1 MMNVRLPKNS
11 RAQGFTLIELL
22 VVLAILGLLATLVA
36 PRLIT
41 YLGQAKTQTAKLQIQ
56 KLAGILD
63 IYHLDVGRY
72 PTQEEGLEALAEHP
86 TDAANWNGPYVKKRE
101 ELNDPWGRMYIYRC
115 PGEHGEYD
123 LYSLGASG
131 KEGGT
136 GEGEDREVTN

>member
-1 MMNVRLPKNS
+1 MMKARLHGRS
-11 RAQGFTLIELL
+11 REQGFTLIELL

-56 KLAGILD
+56 KLSGILD

-72 PTQEEGLEALAEHP
+72 PTQEEGLQALADRP
-86 TDAANWNGPYVKKRE
+86 MDAANWNGPYVKKRE
-101 ELNDPWGRMYIYRC
+101 ELNDPWGRMYIYHY
-115 PGEHGEYD
+115 PGEHSEYD

-131 KEGGT
+131 KGG
-136 GEGEDREVTN
+136 GEGEDREVTNW